1 VAQSLEWV
9 KTLQVPL
16 TGQKKKLV
24 LPNNEKTTD
33 RMPTNGIHGSISTT
47 GI

>member
-16 TGQKKKLV
+16 TGQKKKS
-24 LPNNEKTTD
+24 NNAETTD
-33 RMPTNGIHGSISTT
+33 RMLVHGIHGSISTT